1 MILWQHLGSSA
12 TQCDATNRQV
22 SSWVTYVVCG
32 VPPWISLQP
41 LMLGDVRPEYR
52 LMAWSFLCMACL
64 CGSAGVLVELLGQG
78 WRTSHCTYLGPWRH
92 QIWPVLNM
100 QYDLLPGWQGG
111 VFGRFLSA
119 GNLLLYM
126 AASFGG
132 FLTSRPSYVLPLLAA
147 VGLNAQLLILFLGPE
162 WGSFWCFQASLLS
175 LVAFL
180 EPQLFKALGE
190 FNAFAP
196 PRASSSQPVAGTK
209 LGAAEELD
217 VLVA

>member
-1 MILWQHLGSSA
+1 M
-12 TQCDATNRQV
+12 DDF
-22 SSWVTYVVCG
+22 Y
-32 VPPWISLQP
+32 
-41 LMLGDVRPEYR
+41 
-52 LMAWSFLCMACL
+52 
-64 CGSAGVLVELLGQG
+64 LLG
-78 WRTSHCTYLGPWRH
+78 TYFS
-92 QIWPVLNM
+92 IW
-100 QYDLLPGWQGG
+100 LP
-111 VFGRFLSA
+111 
-119 GNLLLYM
+119 
-126 AASFGG
+126 ASGS
-132 FLTSRPSYVLPLLAA
+132 FLTSRPSYVLPLLAG

-196 PRASSSQPVAGTK
+196 ARASSGAEAGTK

>member
-1 MILWQHLGSSA
+1 MHGMSLWI
-12 TQCDATNRQV
+12 
-22 SSWVTYVVCG
+22 CG
-32 VPPWISLQP
+32 CF
-41 LMLGDVRPEYR
+41 G
-52 LMAWSFLCMACL
+52 
-64 CGSAGVLVELLGQG
+64 GTAGA
-78 WRTSHCTYLGPWRH
+78 
-92 QIWPVLNM
+92 
-100 QYDLLPGWQGG
+100 GWQGSI
-111 VFGRFLSA
+111 FGRFLSA

-132 FLTSRPSYVLPLLAA
+132 FLSSRPSYVLPLLAG

-196 PRASSSQPVAGTK
+196 VRASSSGEAGGTK
-209 LGAAEELD
+209 LGAPEELD